1 MSLGSA
7 RLVVSGTRAVYGRY
21 PNKVLLEQ
29 APEGYEEIQT
39 KVRRATCWRP
49 SLDLGYVP
57 RARLSLADLW
67 SRNTLK
73 SSGG

>member
-39 KVRRATCWRP
+39 KVRRTTCWRP
-49 SLDLGYVP
+49 ALMITQI
-57 RARLSLADLW
+57 RA
-67 SRNTLK
+67 TCPVQTFP
-73 SSGG
+73 